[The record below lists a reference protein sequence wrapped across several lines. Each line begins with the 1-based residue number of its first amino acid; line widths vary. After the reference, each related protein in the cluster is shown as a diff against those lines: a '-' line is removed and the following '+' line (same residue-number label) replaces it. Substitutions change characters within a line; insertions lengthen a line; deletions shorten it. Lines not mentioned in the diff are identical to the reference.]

1 MSFTN
6 GQAQLEISSML
17 TSCGG
22 CFSKLSKY
30 SDGPLG
36 MSVTEAILHSKSL
49 EKSERRFDQLVHRY
63 GGLGWKCTLNTKNVV
78 ACTSDIL
85 KSI

>member
-1 MSFTN
+1 M
-6 GQAQLEISSML
+6 
-17 TSCGG
+17 
-22 CFSKLSKY
+22 
-30 SDGPLG
+30 
-36 MSVTEAILHSKSL
+36 TEGILHSKSL

-85 KSI
+85 TESFQSI